1 MSYCGIVVVTFC
13 IAQHFPM
20 TLFGILLAVLNFG
33 HGLGGRVIC
42 LILDL
47 YERPMCWMLL
57 TSAVFESFH
66 LVSGILSVF
75 VSVFVLSSDLCPEC
89 PMYLYPCIIGS
100 FNLAFGMCV
109 PSDNIVGD
117 LCVLSLTWLSV
128 LCVKCSQPVSLAP
141 IDWKYPPRALVHP
154 CPAFPM
160 VSSGNRYLV
169 FGSIFWYLV
178 FDLQAQI
185 LPSNKVAIIIYVAF
199 AYPFHRDI
207 PSGISDTH
215 FSFTQMNRT

>member
-1 MSYCGIVVVTFC
+1 MSYCGIVVATFC

-20 TLFGILLAVLNFG
+20 TLIGILLAVLSFG
-33 HGLGGRVIC
+33 HGLEGRVIC

-75 VSVFVLSSDLCPEC
+75 DSVFVLSSDMCPEC
-89 PMYLYPCIIGS
+89 PTYLYPCIIGS
-100 FNLAFGMCV
+100 FNLAFGVCV

-141 IDWKYPPRALVHP
+141 IDWKYPPALWFIL
-154 CPAFPM
+154 ALLFLWFPL
-160 VSSGNRYLV
+160 GTGIWYLGV
-169 FGSIFWYLV
+169 FFWYLV
-178 FDLQAQI
+178 FDLRAQI
-185 LPSNKVAIIIYVAF
+185 LPSNEVL
-199 AYPFHRDI
+199 
-207 PSGISDTH
+207 PSYSTLPLLTLL
-215 FSFTQMNRT
+215 FT